1 MENTQNNM
9 EGKTMGVISIVAG
22 VVVLG
27 ALIWWIKQPQVS
39 QQVNVSPTPDAESAS
54 INQNIDSINVGDLNA
69 EFDVIDKDLL
79 GL

>member
-9 EGKTMGVISIVAG
+9 EGKTMGIISIVAG
-22 VVVLG
+22 VVVLV

-54 INQNIDSINVGDLNA
+54 INQNIDSINVLDLNA
-69 EFDVIDKDLL
+69 ELEGIDQDIN

>member
-1 MENTQNNM
+1 
-9 EGKTMGVISIVAG
+9 MGVISIVAG